1 MRAGAPLSL
10 ASGPLLG
17 KNGPGMAI
25 EIGPLSGEG
34 DLLELAKIL
43 GWSFGFDPSD
53 ARAWLERSG
62 RENVRSARRDGA
74 LVGGLLEIAMGQ
86 WFGGRSLPML
96 GIAGVGVAPESRGG
110 GVALA
115 LMLASLRSARE
126 RGFLLSALYPAT
138 LTLYRAAG
146 YELAGHRYQ
155 IGASLRDLPT
165 TRGDAVLTSLEAG
178 DEAGVEAAY
187 RAVAS
192 TRSGFLDRGAH
203 AWRRVREAR
212 DGVKSPR
219 LGFVVRGARG
229 IEGYTYLSQSGPET
243 ARELVVFDLAATTP
257 AALTRLV
264 AFFAEHRSTFT
275 RLVAHGTAAE
285 ALLLLAPERVFRI
298 ELVEHWMLRLVDVP
312 GALAARGY
320 PPVDLAVDLDVTDRS
335 LPENTGRYRLEV
347 AGGRAEVTRGGSGAV
362 SLDERALAALFAGY
376 VTPAELVHGGMVTG
390 DAPSLARLGALFAGS
405 PPTMSDYF

>member
-1 MRAGAPLSL
+1 
-10 ASGPLLG
+10 
-17 KNGPGMAI
+17 MAI

-34 DLLELAKIL
+34 ELLELAKIL
-43 GWSFGFDPSD
+43 GWSFGFDPGD
-53 ARAWLERSG
+53 ARAWLERGG
-62 RENVRSARRDGA
+62 RENVRAARQDGTLA
-74 LVGGLLEIAMGQ
+74 GGLLEIPMGQ

-96 GIAGVGVAPESRGG
+96 GIAGVGVAPESRGQ
-110 GVALA
+110 GVALSM
-115 LMLASLRSARE
+115 MLASLRSARE
-126 RGFLLSALYPAT
+126 RGILLSALYPAT

-165 TRGDAVLTSLEAG
+165 TRGDALLTALEPG
-178 DEAGVEAAY
+178 DEAAVEAAY

-192 TRSGFLDRGAH
+192 TRSGFLDRGAY

-212 DGVKSPR
+212 DGAKSPR

-243 ARELVVFDLAATTP
+243 LRELVVHDLASTTP

-335 LPENTGRYRLEV
+335 LPENTGRYRLAV

-376 VTPAELVHGGMVTG
+376 VTPAELVHGDMLSG
-390 DAPSLARLGALFAGS
+390 DAPSLGRLGVLFAGS